1 MGGGCR
7 LRRRKGGRVNLRSF
21 CSRAGLGYQ
30 ELIVDDSLI
39 NKVYEITFSPAAR
52 SSTLGIPDGC
62 VDVQFLG
69 SGAQEE
75 CFVAGS
81 LLKGHRSDSSC
92 YERCFGIKFMPG
104 PKCCFSKLDA
114 QALFNRRIEASA
126 YVDIDVLR
134 DIVHLSLPFEERAR
148 LAASHFAASSHSEL
162 FCESDSLVSFI
173 TKVILDRVGV
183 VRVEDVVERTGYS
196 HTYVSKRFKEA
207 VGCTMKTYASI
218 IRTQNAIRFLSDSR
232 YRGVTG
238 LDIRMVWGIT
248 INRIS
253 IREFKKYDA
262 RPWRY
267 SCRPL
272 DGFCFID
279 LRQLFNGECENI
291 QAFGCRFVKNECARE
306 PNPRFRSRG
315 ALIGEA
321 RRFVFRI
328 VFIRRFS

>member
-1 MGGGCR
+1 M
-7 LRRRKGGRVNLRSF
+7 NLRSF

-134 DIVHLSLPFEERAR
+134 DIDALQFLVSAITVRTIGFRYPVIVDVEGYKSRQREKLESIAR
-148 LAASHFAASSHSEL
+148 SSANRAASQNRSIKLRPMTPYERRIVHICLRDDDRVETASEGEGSARH
-162 FCESDSLVSFI
+162 V
-173 TKVILDRVGV
+173 VIL
-183 VRVEDVVERTGYS
+183 
-196 HTYVSKRFKEA
+196 
-207 VGCTMKTYASI
+207 
-218 IRTQNAIRFLSDSR
+218 
-232 YRGVTG
+232 
-238 LDIRMVWGIT
+238 
-248 INRIS
+248 
-253 IREFKKYDA
+253 
-262 RPWRY
+262 
-267 SCRPL
+267 
-272 DGFCFID
+272 
-279 LRQLFNGECENI
+279 
-291 QAFGCRFVKNECARE
+291 
-306 PNPRFRSRG
+306 PR
-315 ALIGEA
+315 
-321 RRFVFRI
+321 
-328 VFIRRFS
+328 

>member
-1 MGGGCR
+1 
-7 LRRRKGGRVNLRSF
+7 
-21 CSRAGLGYQ
+21 
-30 ELIVDDSLI
+30 
-39 NKVYEITFSPAAR
+39 
-52 SSTLGIPDGC
+52 
-62 VDVQFLG
+62 
-69 SGAQEE
+69 
-75 CFVAGS
+75 
-81 LLKGHRSDSSC
+81 
-92 YERCFGIKFMPG
+92 MPG

-238 LDIRMVWGIT
+238 LDIGT
-248 INRIS
+248 GLGYYDQS
-253 IREFKKYDA
+253 HFDREFKKYTTLVPGDIRA
-262 RPWRY
+262 GR
-267 SCRPL
+267 STVL
-272 DGFCFID
+272 FID